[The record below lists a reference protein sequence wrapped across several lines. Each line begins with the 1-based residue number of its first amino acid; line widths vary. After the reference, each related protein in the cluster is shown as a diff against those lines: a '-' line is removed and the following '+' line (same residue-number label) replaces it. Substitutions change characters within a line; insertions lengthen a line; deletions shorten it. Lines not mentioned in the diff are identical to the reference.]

1 MYCNKCGK
9 KIDDISNFCVYCGF
23 KTNPI
28 AKISQRTWIL
38 KVAGVTFNNS
48 DGSSRQKLISKL
60 KPGEPLYLV
69 PYIFENRDAIYVKN
83 MNNFILGNI
92 PAQYTTKIKNKL
104 SKKVIASV
112 NVEEVDSFRNENNK
126 KIYFFTIKLLIN
138 FKEKLI

>member
-23 KTNPI
+23 KINPI

-38 KVAGVTFNNS
+38 KVAGVTFKNS

-60 KPGEPLYLV
+60 KPGEPLYLA

-92 PAQYTTKIKNKL
+92 PARYTKEIKNKL

-112 NVEEVDSFRNENNK
+112 SVEEVDSFRNENNK
-126 KIYFFTIKLLIN
+126 KVYFFTIKLLIN